1 MWFKLTFVQR
11 FNACYKKIFEID
23 ETLRQLGLTVNYDR
37 IYFMTIGV
45 LITWFTVN
53 FSTCIVVF
61 IIMREHTNVY
71 KTIGAMV
78 AYSYAL
84 AVNAIIIF
92 EFYIFVKYVNLLSK
106 QLKTLFYS
114 NIYSL
119 SQLIYEKLI
128 SQLFNVV
135 YLQYL

>member
-1 MWFKLTFVQR
+1 VQR
-11 FNACYKKIFEID
+11 FNACYKRIFEID

-53 FSTCIVVF
+53 FSTCVVVF

-106 QLKTLFYS
+106 QLKTLF
-114 NIYSL
+114 
-119 SQLIYEKLI
+119 
-128 SQLFNVV
+128 
-135 YLQYL
+135 